1 MSRVRE
7 RRAAAPPE
15 DRAGALK
22 ERVYATFTGLAIVLV
37 QLGNVG
43 HLTAERAVGTL
54 AVGIIAISAAGFV
67 AEVIAH
73 TSVHG
78 AFPRGVELATMLRVS
93 GGALASAFVPVLL
106 LLLAALGRLQL
117 ETALRAGSIVY
128 IVTLAVIGYLA
139 VRRTS
144 LRWWQQLLALG
155 LLVALGLGV
164 VGLQQLAHAH

>member
-1 MSRVRE
+1 
-7 RRAAAPPE
+7 
-15 DRAGALK
+15 
-22 ERVYATFTGLAIVLV
+22 
-37 QLGNVG
+37 
-43 HLTAERAVGTL
+43 
-54 AVGIIAISAAGFV
+54 
-67 AEVIAH
+67 
-73 TSVHG
+73 
-78 AFPRGVELATMLRVS
+78 MLRVS

-144 LRWWQQLLALG
+144 LRWWQQLFALG